1 VTTLAGDPSTAFLA
15 GCQDGPGSSAR
26 FSQATAMIPFG
37 GPTGVAV
44 DSLGNVYVTD
54 AGNHVIRRINQNL
67 LPTDPNFVTTLAG
80 SPTSPAYDQ
89 AAITQ
94 YFTSGT
100 LPPLNGSADGTG
112 SAAQFYFPGGV
123 AVDATGKL
131 YVADT
136 LNHLIRVS
144 CQCDPAKVKIGL
156 YAGLTIEGKIGCQY
170 RIDYTTFL
178 NPNPSL
184 TIWTTLTTITLS
196 SSSFL
201 YVDTTVVSGN
211 RFYRVVPL

>member
-1 VTTLAGDPSTAFLA
+1 
-15 GCQDGPGSSAR
+15 
-26 FSQATAMIPFG
+26 
-37 GPTGVAV
+37 
-44 DSLGNVYVTD
+44 VTD
-54 AGNHVIRRINQNL
+54 QGNHLIRRINQNL

-89 AAITQ
+89 AAIFQ
-94 YFTSGT
+94 YFSSGT
-100 LPPLNGSADGTG
+100 LPPLSGSADGTG

-136 LNHLIRVS
+136 LNHMIRVD
-144 CQCDPAKVKIGL
+144 CQCAPAVVRIAL
-156 YAGLTIEGKIGCQY
+156 YAGLTIQGTIGCQY

-184 TIWTTLTTITLS
+184 TVWTTLTTITLPS
-196 SSSFL
+196 SPFL